1 MPGPDSGAVEP
12 PITEDDRL
20 AGLEGVTLHPLRY
33 GFGKCAPDAGADLVS
48 PSALVGHQRRET
60 TASYPTASRR
70 DLERAVEKLEQDV
83 NRR

>member
-12 PITEDDRL
+12 PITEYARL

-33 GFGKCAPDAGADLVS
+33 GFGQCALDAGADLVS
-48 PSALVGHQRRET
+48 VSELLGRQRRET
-60 TASYPTASRR
+60 TAIYPTASRR